1 MVRVRMLNERLR
13 ADKTDWFATQHL
25 GQAPSAR
32 PFEAMDAVPLLDWD
46 TIDRVLRSERP
57 LDVLTVAAGEMVHV
71 ARPRSREDVAR
82 LMAAGVS
89 VVVRAAEAHDPGLA
103 ALAEGFEQ
111 VRPGEVHLQLQLTPA
126 GTNSGGWH
134 YDSED
139 VFIAQSAGVR
149 DYHFHAN
156 TVATR
161 LIAGDWLYLPA
172 RSWHLVKCVENSLSI
187 SVSVMAPAA
196 LPNAR
201 HQLRPL

>member
-1 MVRVRMLNERLR
+1 MLSGRLERREPHRV
-13 ADKTDWFATQHL
+13 ATQHL
-25 GQAPSAR
+25 DSTPAAR
-32 PFEAMDAVPLLDWD
+32 PFAAIDAVPLLDWD

-57 LDVLTVAAGEMVHV
+57 LDVLTVAAGERVHV

-82 LMAAGVS
+82 LMVAGVS

-103 ALAEGFEQ
+103 ALAQSFEQ
-111 VRPGEVHLQLQLTPA
+111 VLPGEVHVQLHITPA
-126 GTNSGGWH
+126 GTNSYGWS
-134 YDSED
+134 YGLED
-139 VFIAQSAGVR
+139 VFVAQAVGVR
-149 DYHFHAN
+149 DYHFRAN

-172 RSWHLVKCVENSLSI
+172 RSWHLATCVENSLSI

-196 LPNAR
+196 LRDAR